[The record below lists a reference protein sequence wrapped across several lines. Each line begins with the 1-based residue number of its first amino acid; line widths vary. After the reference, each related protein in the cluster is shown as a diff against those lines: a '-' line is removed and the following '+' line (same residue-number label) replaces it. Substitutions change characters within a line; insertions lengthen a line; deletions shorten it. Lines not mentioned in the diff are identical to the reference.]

1 MPFARGKCDLAR
13 QSAGTTFACVLVGRA
28 RQNGRA
34 LRLVTDCASELGKH
48 WMSISEPILRKA
60 GIGGTLTG
68 LVLPFGILV
77 LVAMMI
83 LPLPAFVLDVF
94 FTINILLSLL
104 ILMVALH
111 TYRPLDFS
119 SFPSLLLVAT
129 ILRLALN
136 VASTRIVLSEG
147 HNGTAAAGKV
157 IEAFGAFV
165 IAGNF
170 VVGIF
175 VFTILVIINLVVI
188 TKGAGRVS
196 EVSARF
202 TLDAMPGKQMAIDAD
217 LNAGVLT
224 AEEATLR
231 RDEVAREADFHGAM
245 DGASKFVKGDAVAG
259 ILILA
264 INLIGGLAIG
274 TLQHDLTL
282 AEASELYILL
292 SIGDGLVAQIPS
304 LLLSIATAIIVTR
317 VSSRQDMAEHI
328 KGQIS
333 MSRAWFPVAGVL
345 ALLGLV
351 PGMPTTL
358 FVGMAAIAAV
368 AAYSFRQTEL
378 RGEDTAD
385 QPEPQVEENSD
396 PETLKVTD
404 VADLSAVTVLLSY
417 PLLSMVD
424 SDDGGPLAR
433 RIKTVRKE
441 VSQALGFVLPGIRVR
456 DDLSLT
462 ANDYRIKIGQTVV
475 AENKIYPDHKLALPS
490 GASRVKVTGINVKEP
505 SFGID
510 ATWILP
516 DREAEAE
523 VNEYIIIEPET
534 VLATHLSQ
542 VLYKHASELIGQD
555 DVQELLDNLSK
566 VVPQLVQ
573 SVVPKLLPLH
583 NLTAI
588 LRHLLRERIPISDMR
603 RILELL
609 SELAGRNL
617 STAETAEA
625 LRPHLVGLLI
635 QQTTPLNDPLPVV
648 TLESNFEHLLIS
660 SAKQSD
666 GDQLLLDGALA
677 ERLVRNLARVNEEQT
692 EAGKKPFLVVSP
704 QIRRKLSAFLRQH
717 IADFSVLSFTELP
730 DGRSVEVV
738 GSVSGDEQMLPGP

>member
-1 MPFARGKCDLAR
+1 
-13 QSAGTTFACVLVGRA
+13 
-28 RQNGRA
+28 
-34 LRLVTDCASELGKH
+34 
-48 WMSISEPILRKA
+48 MSLSEPTLSR
-60 GIGGTLTG
+60 GNFGRTLTSTA
-68 LVLPFGILV
+68 LPLGILM
-77 LVAMMI
+77 LVAMMV
-83 LPLPAFVLDVF
+83 LPLPVFLLDVF
-94 FTINILLSLL
+94 FTLNILMALL

-111 TYRPLDFS
+111 TFRPLDFS

-129 ILRLALN
+129 VFRLALN

-147 HNGTAAAGKV
+147 HTGTAAAGQV

-175 VFTILVIINLVVI
+175 VFLILVIINLVVI

-224 AEEATLR
+224 AEDATKR
-231 RDEVAREADFHGAM
+231 REDVAREADFHGAM
-245 DGASKFVKGDAVAG
+245 DGASKFVKGDAIAG

-274 TLQHDLTL
+274 TMQHDLGIG
-282 AEASELYILL
+282 EAAELYVLL

-317 VSSRQDMAEHI
+317 VSSSQDMAEHI
-328 KGQIS
+328 KSEVS

-345 ALLGLV
+345 GLIGLV
-351 PGMPTTL
+351 PGMPTYL
-358 FVGMAAIAAV
+358 FVGIAAL
-368 AAYSFRQTEL
+368 AGIAGYIFRKREL
-378 RGEDTAD
+378 LGDPEIEEAEPTGSEDA
-385 QPEPQVEENSD
+385 NSD
-396 PETLKVTD
+396 SLKVTD
-404 VADLSAVTVLLSY
+404 VADLSAVTLQLSY

-424 SDDGGPLAR
+424 SEDGGPLAR
-433 RIKTVRKE
+433 RIKTVRSE

-456 DDLSLT
+456 DDLALA

-490 GASRVKVTGINVKEP
+490 GTSRIKLQGIDVKEP

-516 DREAEAE
+516 EREVEAEANDY
-523 VNEYIIIEPET
+523 VIIEPET

-542 VLYKHASELIGQD
+542 VLHEHASELIGQD
-555 DVQELLDNLSK
+555 DVQELLDNLSS

-573 SVVPKLLPLH
+573 SVVPKLMPLH
-583 NLTAI
+583 NLTAV
-588 LRHLLRERIPISDMR
+588 LRHILRERIPISDLR
-603 RILELL
+603 LILELL
-609 SELAGRNL
+609 SEMASRNL
-617 STAETAEA
+617 GIAETAEA

-635 QQTTPLNDPLPVV
+635 QQTTPLNQPLPVV
-648 TLESNFEHLLIS
+648 TLDSDFEHLLIN
-660 SAKQSD
+660 SAKQSE
-666 GDQLLLDGALA
+666 GDQLMLDGTLA
-677 ERLVRNLARVNEEQT
+677 ERLVQSLVKLNEEQAET
-692 EAGKKPFLVVSP
+692 GKKAFLVVSP
-704 QIRRKLSAFLRQH
+704 QIRRKFSAFLRQY
-717 IADFSVLSFTELP
+717 IADFPVLSFTELP
-730 DGRSVEVV
+730 DGRKVDVIAT
-738 GSVSGDEQMLPGP
+738 VSGEETMAPAQ